1 MSTIRC
7 AECGKEHDLSGIEP
21 SYRHPDAFLALSEAE
36 RESRVRHTKDY
47 CIMYSAEPGGTPR
60 CFVRGVLPVAILG
73 QSETIGWG
81 LWVEM
86 RPAEFDR
93 VWNLW
98 EDADQSRE
106 PPLACWIA
114 NRIKRYSE
122 TIGLAASLQLENPS
136 TRPTIRLA
144 AGLDHPFALEA
155 AAGVDLP
162 RSLEWRAWHLH

>member
-21 SYRHPDAFLALSEAE
+21 SYRYPDAYLALPEAE
-36 RESRVRHTKDY
+36 RESRVRHTRDY
-47 CIMYSAEPGGTPR
+47 CILYPEEKGGAPR
-60 CFVRGVLPVAILG
+60 CFVRGVLHVTVHGEPG
-73 QSETIGWG
+73 TIGWG
-81 LWVEM
+81 LWAEL

-98 EDADQSRE
+98 DDPEQRRE

-114 NRIKRYSE
+114 NHVRRYPE
-122 TIGLAASLQLENPS
+122 TVGLPALLRLETPA
-136 TRPTIRLA
+136 TRPTINLA
-144 AGLDHPFALEA
+144 PGLEHPFAREVS
-155 AAGVDLP
+155 AGVDLP